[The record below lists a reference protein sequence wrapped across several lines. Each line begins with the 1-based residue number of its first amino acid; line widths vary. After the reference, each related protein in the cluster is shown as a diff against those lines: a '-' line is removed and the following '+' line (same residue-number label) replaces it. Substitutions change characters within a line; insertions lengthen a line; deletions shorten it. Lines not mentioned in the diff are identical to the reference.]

1 MANLRMQLGDV
12 NIAQFEGK
20 YITPPLPSVYL
31 FNIKK
36 AEAKP
41 NKEKT
46 GTMLELEC
54 EIAATVEGQE
64 YVGKSFGMF
73 MGIATT
79 NAANA
84 RGVEFGRQQLARIVA
99 AIGLNPAD
107 FGTDDMVGLSFIAA
121 LTKNDKSDFP
131 NVARILTQDGWEL
144 VDLFSNAKRPTFD
157 REPELGEKLAQL
169 LAQFGGAAPQPQVP
183 QMATPQQ
190 AMAAPA
196 APQPTA
202 GFPPAA
208 PANNPA
214 AAFPPAATGQATT
227 AMGGFPPPPAP
238 TAAPATGQPAG
249 FPPMGFPPQG

>member
-84 RGVEFGRQQLARIVA
+84 KGVEFGRQQLARIVA

-131 NVARILTQDGWEL
+131 NVSRILTQDGLEL
-144 VDLFSNAKRPTFD
+144 VDLLGNAKQPTFD
-157 REPELGEKLAQL
+157 REPELGEKLTAL
-169 LAQFGGAAPQPQVP
+169 LAQFGGAAQQAQVAKP
-183 QMATPQQ
+183 APQQ
-190 AMAAPA
+190 AMAAMGGFPPPP
-196 APQPTA
+196 APQPVA
-202 GFPPAA
+202 Q

-214 AAFPPAATGQATT
+214 AAFPPAPQQAAP

-238 TAAPATGQPAG
+238 TAAPATAQPAG

>member
-1 MANLRMQLGDV
+1 MANLRIQLGDV

-84 RGVEFGRQQLARIVA
+84 KGVEFGRQQLARIVA

-107 FGTDDMVGLSFIAA
+107 FGTGDMVGLSFIAA
-121 LTKNDKSDFP
+121 LIKNEKSDFP
-131 NVARILTQDGWEL
+131 NVSRILTQDGLEL
-144 VDLFSNAKRPTFD
+144 VDLFGNAKQPTFD

-169 LAQFGGAAPQPQVP
+169 LAQFAGAAPQHQAPQTV
-183 QMATPQQ
+183 APQQ
-190 AMAAPA
+190 AMVTPA

-202 GFPPAA
+202 GFPPV
-208 PANNPA
+208 
-214 AAFPPAATGQATT
+214 PAATP

-238 TAAPATGQPAG
+238 TAAPAASQPAG
-249 FPPMGFPPQG
+249 FPPIGFPPQG

>member
-1 MANLRMQLGDV
+1 MANLRIQLGDV

-84 RGVEFGRQQLARIVA
+84 KGVEFGRQQLARIVA

-121 LTKNDKSDFP
+121 LTKNEKSDFP
-131 NVARILTQDGWEL
+131 NVSRILTQDGLEL
-144 VDLFSNAKRPTFD
+144 VDLFGNAKQPTFD

-169 LAQFGGAAPQPQVP
+169 LAQFSGAAPQ
-183 QMATPQQ
+183 Q
-190 AMAAPA
+190 AMVTPA
-196 APQPTA
+196 APQPTV
-202 GFPPAA
+202 GFPPA
-208 PANNPA
+208 
-214 AAFPPAATGQATT
+214 PAATP

-238 TAAPATGQPAG
+238 TATPAASQPAG
-249 FPPMGFPPQG
+249 FPPFGFPPQG